1 MTTITKATL
10 EDIPQLSELLSLL
23 FAQEADFKPDTERQ
37 TAGLQAIIE
46 HPEVGCIL
54 VLRDGSAL
62 VGMINILY
70 TISTACG
77 GRVAIIEDMIVL
89 PEQRNDGMGSLLL
102 SEAIAAARAAGC
114 SRVTLLT
121 DRTNESAIRFYQRH
135 GFVLSEMIPL
145 RLVFGD

>member
-1 MTTITKATL
+1 MVTITKATL

-23 FAQEADFKPDTERQ
+23 FAQEADFTPDTERQ
-37 TAGLQAIIE
+37 TAGLRTIIE

-54 VLRDGSAL
+54 SLRDGSAV
-62 VGMINILY
+62 VGMVNILY

-89 PEQRNDGMGSLLL
+89 PEKRNEGMGSLLL
-102 SEAIAAARAAGC
+102 SEAIKLARAAGC

-121 DRTNESAIRFYQRH
+121 DRANESAIRFYERH
-135 GFVLSEMIPL
+135 GFGLSEMIPL
-145 RLVFGD
+145 RLFF